1 MITVTS
7 QGAAK
12 LYYKGTSVEI
22 SSIVGRLQFSAPEN
36 GKILPVMVFYYDS
49 ETGYSEGATSLS
61 VVGTDGFIPSQELF
75 SLALGT
81 TPETYDNQDITVA
94 HDKIKL
100 ALEAAGYSVVV
111 SGI

>member
-49 ETGYSEGATSLS
+49 ATGYSEGATSLS
-61 VVGTDGFIPSQELF
+61 VSGTIGFIPSQEMF
-75 SLALGT
+75 NLALGT
-81 TPETYDNQDITVA
+81 NPETYDNQDIIVA
-94 HDKIKL
+94 HNKIKS
-100 ALEAAGYSVVV
+100 ALESAGYLVVI